1 MFENIQVAPADPILG
16 LNDAYRNDPNPNK
29 INLGVG
35 VYKDELGAT
44 PILKSVKQAEE
55 RLVATEKTKSYLSIE
70 GTEAYRQAVQE
81 LLFGAGHDVIAK
93 QRARTAQSP
102 GGTGALRIAAEFI
115 KKTPTWCNRLG
126 K

>member
-16 LNDAYRNDPNPNK
+16 LNDAYRNDPHPNK

-55 RLVATEKTKSYLSIE
+55 RLVETEKTKSY
-70 GTEAYRQAVQE
+70 
-81 LLFGAGHDVIAK
+81 
-93 QRARTAQSP
+93 
-102 GGTGALRIAAEFI
+102 
-115 KKTPTWCNRLG
+115 
-126 K
+126 